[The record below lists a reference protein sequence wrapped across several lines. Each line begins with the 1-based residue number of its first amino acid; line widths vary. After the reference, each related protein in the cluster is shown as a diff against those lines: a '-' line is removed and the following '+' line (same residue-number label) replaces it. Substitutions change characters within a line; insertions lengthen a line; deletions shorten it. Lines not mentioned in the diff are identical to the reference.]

1 MPLILPANTL
11 SADAYDVANSCRF
24 NTGDS
29 PYMYKTVVSPT
40 SATISTVSFWMK
52 AIGVTDK
59 GIFAAR
65 TDTNNRHSIYWEGAG
80 NARLELWGKRSG
92 SVTVEMHLT
101 RAFRDSSA
109 WVHHVIGIDTTQ
121 ATAGN
126 RVKWY
131 VNGVQQSVF
140 TTETQATEDSSLEW
154 SVADAT
160 IAVGAYAAVGGFSD
174 YFDGYLAEFVFID
187 GTQYAASDFGEF
199 DSDSPSIWKPKDP
212 SGLTFGN
219 NGFYL
224 DFEASDNLGNDANG
238 GTDLT
243 ESGLAAADQATDT
256 PTNNFCVINPSAG
269 DNDENTLSEGNCK
282 IVSTATG
289 SSMGG
294 TFGLSAG
301 KWYWE
306 AKLTASNTQQIG
318 IMDVDKLFTRLD
330 RTPGAAGSNGFIYLT
345 TGNVYNNDSQLLTG
359 LTSST
364 TDDIIS
370 VALDITNLKI
380 YWYKND
386 SLLNSGGTDITTGL
400 TWFPIT
406 GAGGGS
412 DRINQECNFGGCSAF
427 DVGSANQDE
436 NGYGNVEYAVPSGY
450 LAICS
455 KNLGSDGG

>member
-1 MPLILPANTL
+1 MPLILPGNVA
-11 SADAYDVANSCRF
+11 SATTAAYEVANSCRF
-24 NTGDS
+24 NDGDS
-29 PYMYKTVVSPT
+29 AYMS
-40 SATISTVSFWMK
+40 
-52 AIGVTDK
+52 
-59 GIFAAR
+59 R
-65 TDTNNRHSIYWEGAG
+65 TLGTPTNNDRWTFSCWIKRGNVDTQQVLFAG
-80 NARLELWGKRSG
+80 SADANNGTVIQFKNTEQLQWQEYQSSFLGKYTTNRL
-92 SVTVEMHLT
+92 
-101 RAFRDSSA
+101 FRDPSA
-109 WVHHVIGIDTTQ
+109 WYHLVFTYDSGN
-121 ATAGN
+121 ATAGD
-126 RVKWY
+126 RMRIY
-131 VNGVQQSVF
+131 VNG
-140 TTETQATEDSSLEW
+140 TEETSFADEVNVDQNQDSLMNTA
-154 SVADAT
+154 VAHGIGYDT
-160 IAVGAYAAVGGFSD
+160 GTGIAGSY
-174 YFDGYLAEFVFID
+174 YFDGYMAEAVFCD
-187 GTQYAASDFGEF
+187 GQAYAASDFGEF

-238 GTDLT
+238 GTDWA
-243 ESGLAAADQATDT
+243 ESNLAAVDQATDT
-256 PTNNFCVINPSAG
+256 PTNNFCVINPLAG

-364 TDDIIS
+364 TNDIIS

-427 DVGSANQDE
+427 TVSSGNADAD
-436 NGYGNVEYAVPSGY
+436 GYGNFEYAVPSGY
-450 LAICS
+450 YAICT
-455 KNLGSDGG
+455 KNLGAYGG